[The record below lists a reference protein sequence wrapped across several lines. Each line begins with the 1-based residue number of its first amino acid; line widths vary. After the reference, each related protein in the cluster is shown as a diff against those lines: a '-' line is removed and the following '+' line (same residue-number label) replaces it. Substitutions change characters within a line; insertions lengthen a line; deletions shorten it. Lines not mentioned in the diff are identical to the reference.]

1 MLHALFYLFNNN
13 MQLDAYIA
21 IEAIALK
28 AEEEL
33 LVDVILV
40 NNISLVDQKLKKEID
55 KRNLCLGIF
64 IAQRFAYSL

>member
-40 NNISLVDQKLKKEID
+40 NNISLVDQKITPPNTKE
-55 KRNLCLGIF
+55 RN
-64 IAQRFAYSL
+64 

>member
-1 MLHALFYLFNNN
+1 

-40 NNISLVDQKLKKEID
+40 NNISLVDQKITPPNTKE
-55 KRNLCLGIF
+55 RN
-64 IAQRFAYSL
+64 

>member
-1 MLHALFYLFNNN
+1 

>member
-1 MLHALFYLFNNN
+1 

-40 NNISLVDQKLKKEID
+40 NSLVDQKLKKEID